1 MKLRSLLVATAA
13 AILPLAVVGPVFAQ
27 TTTVSAGG
35 SGTAKVRIAHFS
47 PDAPNVDVYING
59 QKVLANVQYDK
70 HSQYLD
76 VPAKAGA
83 LVEVRATGSAADSKP
98 AISVNADFAAGKNY
112 TVAAI
117 GKLASIQG
125 KVYEDDVT
133 APPEGKVKL
142 RIIHA
147 APDVKP
153 VDVVVKQGTSLATK
167 LAFPDATPYLT
178 LDPGTYAVQVVESG
192 TKTPVVAND
201 VILVSGGVYTVAA
214 IGGADK
220 PAKLKGL
227 IDLAS
232 KNAAPTTVGGAV
244 TTLAAGAP
252 NDADTTP
259 TTVADTKPDTTVA
272 DTAVTTEA
280 SVTTEV
286 PDTTPETTTPDTTP
300 DTTTPGDTVAPP
312 DTTPAGG
319 VPSGGGGLAGGG
331 ALGATALLG
340 AGAVVLAVAA
350 QRRRSAR

>member
-1 MKLRSLLVATAA
+1 VKLRSLLVATAA
-13 AILPLAVVGPVFAQ
+13 AILPLAVVGPVYAQ
-27 TTTVSAGG
+27 TTTVPAAGAG
-35 SGTAKVRIAHFS
+35 SAKVRIAHFS

-76 VPAKAGA
+76 VPAKTGA
-83 LVEVRATGSAADSKP
+83 LVEVRATGSASDSKP
-98 AISVNADFAAGKNY
+98 AISATVDFAAGKSY

-117 GKLASIQG
+117 GKLADIQG

-178 LDPGTYAVQVVESG
+178 LDPGTYAVQVVESS
-192 TKTPVVAND
+192 TKKAIVSND

-214 IGGADK
+214 IGGGDK
-220 PAKLKGL
+220 APKLKGL

-232 KNAAPTTVGGAV
+232 KNAAPTT
-244 TTLAAGAP
+244 LAAGAQT
-252 NDADTTP
+252 DADTTP
-259 TTVADTKPDTTVA
+259 TTVAGTTAVTTVA
-272 DTAVTTEA
+272 DTTPTTEAAVTTEA
-280 SVTTEV
+280 TTDST
-286 PDTTPETTTPDTTP
+286 PDTSAPDTTTP
-300 DTTTPGDTVAPP
+300 DTTTPGDSVAP

-340 AGAVVLAVAA
+340 ACAAVLAVAA
-350 QRRRSAR
+350 VRRRSAR

>member
-1 MKLRSLLVATAA
+1 VKLRSLLVATAA
-13 AILPLAVVGPVFAQ
+13 AILPLAVVGPVYAQ
-27 TTTVSAGG
+27 TTTVPAAG

-83 LVEVRATGSAADSKP
+83 LVEVRATGAAADSKP

-117 GKLASIQG
+117 GKLATIQG
-125 KVYEDDVT
+125 KIYEDDVT

-214 IGGADK
+214 IGGGDK
-220 PAKLKGL
+220 SPKLKGL

-232 KNAAPTTVGGAV
+232 KNAAPTT
-244 TTLAAGAP
+244 LAAGAQT
-252 NDADTTP
+252 DADTTP
-259 TTVADTKPDTTVA
+259 TTVAETTAATTVA
-272 DTAVTTEA
+272 DTTVTTDAAVTTE
-280 SVTTEV
+280 SI
-286 PDTTPETTTPDTTP
+286 PDTTPETTTPDTTTP

-340 AGAVVLAVAA
+340 ASAAVLAVAA
-350 QRRRSAR
+350 HRRRSAR